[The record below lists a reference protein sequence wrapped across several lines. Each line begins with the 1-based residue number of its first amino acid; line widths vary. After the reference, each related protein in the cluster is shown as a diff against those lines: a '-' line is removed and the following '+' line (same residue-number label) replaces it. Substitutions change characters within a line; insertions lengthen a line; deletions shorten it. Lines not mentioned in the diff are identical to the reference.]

1 MLIYLQMIESEEDK
15 SKFEAI
21 YNKYRYLMFSV
32 ANRVLNNQ
40 YDAEDAVH
48 QAFLSIIDNLNKV
61 REVDCPETRS
71 YVVII
76 TENKVWQMRWQ
87 SYLLDIG
94 KCCFFVSIMAT
105 AHVRSRK

>member
-48 QAFLSIIDNLNKV
+48 QAFISI
-61 REVDCPETRS
+61 
-71 YVVII
+71 
-76 TENKVWQMRWQ
+76 
-87 SYLLDIG
+87 
-94 KCCFFVSIMAT
+94 CCYT
-105 AHVRSRK
+105 KSRQKR